1 MKSLLGRFRY
11 NRLASTFTILATLS
25 AGILVGSFVAHQ
37 VRGQESQVNSADAT
51 PLKIPAPRELSTDF
65 SRIAKEVGPA
75 VVNIN
80 TEILPKQQQ
89 QNRRRGPHYMQPWSA
104 PQQPQQQPPD
114 GDDEDQ
120 GPQGGQGQGGQ
131 GGQGQG
137 GQGGLQDFFNRF
149 FGGQNPGMDGGDD
162 GEERESLGSGF
173 IVDPR
178 GYIVTNNHVVDK
190 ADRIF
195 VKLASD
201 PEGNQGRPA
210 KVVGVDKATDIAV
223 LKIQTDTPLP
233 TVKMGNSD
241 GVQVGDWAIAIGE
254 PFGLAK
260 TVTAGIISSKN
271 RTVEPGT
278 SGEFQHFL
286 QTDAA
291 INPGNS
297 GGPLLNMAGEVIGVN
312 TAIYTQSAGNEGIG
326 FAMPSMSVIE
336 VYNALIGPDHK
347 VIRGSIGISFSPNP
361 SSAVARVYGFKNGVM
376 ISAVTPGQPAAKAGL
391 KPGDIIT
398 TIDGHPVKDGDD
410 LVAVVSVR
418 KPGSTVDI
426 GYIRN
431 GENLHATVS
440 IADRD
445 KMLAAINSASN
456 DEGDEGPAKNPGT
469 ISPAKLGITVQ
480 DLPQGAP
487 AGLHGVLIESVKPGS
502 FADDIGVGNFQGGVI
517 VSVDTA
523 GKRNPIH
530 TAQEFQ
536 TIVAGLHSGQDVA
549 LEIVNPQHPNEGNN
563 YLAGT
568 LP

>member
-1 MKSLLGRFRY
+1 MKSLLGRFHY
-11 NRLASTFTILATLS
+11 NRLASTFTILTTLS
-25 AGILVGSFVAHQ
+25 AGILAGSFLAHR

-51 PLKIPAPRELSTDF
+51 PLKVPAPHEMPTDF

-80 TEILPKQQQ
+80 TQILPKQQQ
-89 QNRRRGPHYMQPWSA
+89 QQRRRGPHYMQPWSA
-104 PQQPQQQPPD
+104 PQQQQPPD
-114 GDDEDQ
+114 GDDDDQ
-120 GPQGGQGQGGQ
+120 GPDGGQGPQSGQ
-131 GGQGQG
+131 GGQG

-149 FGGQNPGMDGGDD
+149 FGGQGPDMGPGDD
-162 GEERESLGSGF
+162 GQERESLGSGF

-210 KVVGVDKATDIAV
+210 TVIGVDKATDIAV
-223 LKIQTDTPLP
+223 LKIQTDSPLP
-233 TVKMGNSD
+233 TVKVGNSD
-241 GVQVGDWAIAIGE
+241 GVQVGDWVMAIGE

-278 SGEFQHFL
+278 PGEFQHFL

-297 GGPLLNMAGEVIGVN
+297 GGPLVDMAGQVIGVN

-326 FAMPSMSVIE
+326 FAMPSNSIVD
-336 VYNALIGPDHK
+336 VYNALIGPEHK
-347 VIRGSIGISFSPNP
+347 VVRGSIGISFQPNLP
-361 SSAVARVYGFKNGVM
+361 SAVARVYGFKSGVI
-376 ISAVTPGQPAAKAGL
+376 ISQITPGQPAAKAGL
-391 KPGDIIT
+391 KVGDIIT
-398 TIDGHPVKDGDD
+398 TLDGKPVKDGDD
-410 LVAVVSVR
+410 LVAIVSAR
-418 KPGSTVDI
+418 KPGSTIDV
-426 GYIRN
+426 GYLRN
-431 GENLHATVS
+431 GQTMHATLG

-445 KMLAAINSASN
+445 KMMAAINAAGN
-456 DEGDEGPAKNPGT
+456 DEGEEGQNRTPGT

-487 AGLHGVLIESVKPGS
+487 ASLHGVLIQSVKPGS
-502 FADDIGVGNFQGGVI
+502 FADEIGVGNFQGGVI
-517 VSVDTA
+517 VSLN
-523 GKRNPIH
+523 RHPIH
-530 TAQEFQ
+530 NVQEFQ
-536 TIVAGLHSGQDVA
+536 TIVAGMKSGDDVA
-549 LEIVNPQHPNEGNN
+549 LEIVDPQKPNGGTSI
-563 YLAGT
+563 LGGT

>member
-1 MKSLLGRFRY
+1 MKFLFGRFRY
-11 NRLASTFTILATLS
+11 NRLASTFVLLATLS
-25 AGILVGSFVAHQ
+25 ACILVGSFLAHQ
-37 VRGQESQVNSADAT
+37 VRGQESQVNSADAR
-51 PLKIPAPRELSTDF
+51 PLTVPAPRELSTDF

-104 PQQPQQQPPD
+104 PQQPQQQQPPD
-114 GDDEDQ
+114 GDDDDQ
-120 GPQGGQGQGGQ
+120 GPQGGGGGQ
-131 GGQGQG
+131 GG

-149 FGGQNPGMDGGDD
+149 FGQNPDMGPDD
-162 GEERESLGSGF
+162 GQERESLGSGF

-201 PEGNQGRPA
+201 PEANQGRRA
-210 KVVGVDKATDIAV
+210 EVVGVDKATDIAV

-260 TVTAGIISSKN
+260 TVTLGIISSKN

-297 GGPLLNMAGEVIGVN
+297 GGPLLDMAGEVIGVN

-326 FAMPSMSVIE
+326 FAMPSNSVVE
-336 VYNALIGPDHK
+336 VYNALIGPEHK
-347 VIRGSIGISFSPNP
+347 VVRGSIGITFQPNQN
-361 SSAVARVYGFKNGVM
+361 SSLARVYGFKTGGVIINGV
-376 ISAVTPGQPAAKAGL
+376 SAGQPAAKAGL
-391 KPGDIIT
+391 KAGDIIT
-398 TIDGHPVKDGDD
+398 TIDGKPVRDGDE
-410 LVAVVSVR
+410 LVAVISAR

-426 GYIRN
+426 GYLHN
-431 GENLHATVS
+431 GQSLHATLT

-445 KMLAAINSASN
+445 KMMAAINAANS
-456 DEGDEGPAKNPGT
+456 DEGEEGPSRGPGN

-487 AGLHGVLIESVKPGS
+487 ATLHGVLIESVKPGS
-502 FADDIGVGNFQGGVI
+502 FADEIGVGNFQGWVI
-517 VSVDTA
+517 VSVDTPN
-523 GKRNPIH
+523 KRNPIH
-530 TAQEFQ
+530 NTQEFQ
-536 TIVAGLHSGQDVA
+536 TVVTALHSGQDVA
-549 LEIVNPQHPNEGNN
+549 LEIVDPQHPNSGNE
-563 YLAGT
+563 YLGGT

>member
-11 NRLASTFTILATLS
+11 NRLASTFTILVTLS
-25 AGILVGSFVAHQ
+25 ACILAGSFLAHQ
-37 VRGQESQVNSADAT
+37 VRGQESQVNSSDAT
-51 PLKIPAPRELSTDF
+51 PLKVPPPHEMPTDF
-65 SRIAKEVGPA
+65 SRIAKDVGPA

-80 TEILPKQQQ
+80 TQILPKQQQ
-89 QNRRRGPHYMQPWSA
+89 QRRRGPHYMQPWSS
-104 PQQPQQQPPD
+104 PQQPQQQQPPD
-114 GDDEDQ
+114 GDDQDQ
-120 GPQGGQGQGGQ
+120 GPDGGQ
-131 GGQGQG
+131 GGQGG

-162 GEERESLGSGF
+162 GQERESLGSGF

-178 GYIVTNNHVVDK
+178 GYIITNNHVVDK

-210 KVVGVDKATDIAV
+210 TVIGVDKATDIAV
-223 LKIQTDTPLP
+223 LKIQTDSPLP
-233 TVKMGNSD
+233 TIKVGNSD
-241 GVQVGDWAIAIGE
+241 GVQVGDWVMAIGE

-278 SGEFQHFL
+278 QGEFQHFL

-297 GGPLLNMAGEVIGVN
+297 GGPLVDMDGHVIGVN

-326 FAMPSMSVIE
+326 FAMPSNSVVE
-336 VYNALIGPDHK
+336 VYNELIGPEHK
-347 VIRGSIGISFSPNP
+347 VVRGSIGISFQPNL
-361 SSAVARVYGFKNGVM
+361 SSAVARVYGFKSGVI
-376 ISAVTPGQPAAKAGL
+376 ISQITPGQPAAKAGL
-391 KPGDIIT
+391 RVGDIIT
-398 TIDGHPVKDGDD
+398 TLDGKPVKDGDD
-410 LVAVVSVR
+410 LVANVSAR
-418 KPGSTVDI
+418 KPGSTVDV
-426 GYIRN
+426 GYLRN
-431 GENLHATVS
+431 NQAMHATVS

-445 KMLAAINSASN
+445 KMMAAINAASN
-456 DEGDEGPAKNPGT
+456 EEGSEGENRNPGT

-487 AGLHGVLIESVKPGS
+487 AGLHGVLIQSVKPGS
-502 FADDIGVGNFQGGVI
+502 FADEIGVGNFQGGVI
-517 VSVDTA
+517 VSLN
-523 GKRNPIH
+523 RHPIH
-530 TAQEFQ
+530 NVQEFQ
-536 TIVAGLHSGQDVA
+536 TIVAGLKTGDDVA
-549 LEIVNPQHPNEGNN
+549 VEIVDPQKPNGGTSI
-563 YLAGT
+563 LGGT

>member
-1 MKSLLGRFRY
+1 MKSFLGRFRY

-37 VRGQESQVNSADAT
+37 VRGQESQVNSSDAT
-51 PLKIPAPRELSTDF
+51 PLKVPAPRELSTDF

-89 QNRRRGPHYMQPWSA
+89 QNRRRGPHYMQPFQ
-104 PQQPQQQPPD
+104 QQPQQQQPPD
-114 GDDEDQ
+114 GDDDDQ
-120 GPQGGQGQGGQ
+120 GPQGGGQGGPGAQ
-131 GGQGQG
+131 GGQG

-149 FGGQNPGMDGGDD
+149 FGQGPDMGGGDD
-162 GEERESLGSGF
+162 GQERESLGSGF

-178 GYIVTNNHVVDK
+178 GYIITNNHVVDK

-195 VKLASD
+195 VRLAND
-201 PEGNQGRPA
+201 PEGNQGRAA

-233 TVKMGNSD
+233 TVKMGNSE
-241 GVQVGDWAIAIGE
+241 GVQVGDWVVAIGE

-278 SGEFQHFL
+278 QGEFQHFL

-297 GGPLLNMAGEVIGVN
+297 GGPLLDMAGEVIGVN

-326 FAMPSMSVIE
+326 FAMPSDSVVD
-336 VYNALIGPDHK
+336 VYNQLIGPDHK
-347 VIRGSIGISFSPNP
+347 VIRGSIGISFQPNP
-361 SSAVARVYGFKNGVM
+361 NSAVARVYGFKSGVM
-376 ISAVTPGQPAAKAGL
+376 ISAITPNQPAAKAGL
-391 KPGDIIT
+391 KSGDIIT
-398 TIDGHPVKDGDD
+398 TIDGKPVKDGDD
-410 LVAVVSVR
+410 LVANISAR
-418 KPGSTVDI
+418 KPGSSVDL
-426 GYIRN
+426 GYLDN
-431 GENLHATVS
+431 GQAAHATVT

-445 KMLAAINSASN
+445 KMMAAINSAS
-456 DEGDEGPAKNPGT
+456 DEGQENEKANPGT

-487 AGLHGVLIESVKPGS
+487 ANLHGVLIESVKPGS

-517 VSVDTA
+517 ISVN
-523 GKRNPIH
+523 RHPVHNV
-530 TAQEFQ
+530 QEFQ
-536 TIVAGLHSGQDVA
+536 TVVSALHPGDDAV
-549 LEIVNPQHPNEGNN
+549 LEIVDPQHPNSGNE
-563 YLAGT
+563 YLGGT

>member
-1 MKSLLGRFRY
+1 MKSFFGRFRY

-37 VRGQESQVNSADAT
+37 VRGQESQVNSSDAT

-89 QNRRRGPHYMQPWSA
+89 QNRRRGPHYMQPFSN
-104 PQQPQQQPPD
+104 PQQQPPD
-114 GDDEDQ
+114 GGDDDQ
-120 GPQGGQGQGGQ
+120 GPQGGQGAGP
-131 GGQGQG
+131 G

-149 FGGQNPGMDGGDD
+149 FGQGPDMGGGDD
-162 GEERESLGSGF
+162 GQERESLGSGF

-178 GYIVTNNHVVDK
+178 GYIITNNHVVDK

-195 VKLASD
+195 IRLASD

-223 LKIQTDTPLP
+223 LKIQTDSPLP

-278 SGEFQHFL
+278 EGEFQHFL

-297 GGPLLNMAGEVIGVN
+297 GGPLLSMAGEVIGVN

-326 FAMPSMSVIE
+326 FAMPSNTVVD
-336 VYNALIGPDHK
+336 VYNQLIAPDHK
-347 VIRGSIGISFSPNP
+347 VVRGSIGISFQPNP
-361 SSAVARVYGFKNGVM
+361 PSAVARVYGFKSGVI
-376 ISAVTPGQPAAKAGL
+376 ISAIGSGQPAAKAGL
-391 KPGDIIT
+391 KQGDIIT
-398 TIDGHPVKDGDD
+398 TIDGRPVKDGDD
-410 LVAVVSVR
+410 LVAIISVK

-431 GENLHATVS
+431 GQQAHTTVT
-440 IADRD
+440 IGDRD
-445 KMLAAINSASN
+445 KVIAAMNAADGQEGEGNEAPPNGNS
-456 DEGDEGPAKNPGT
+456 
-469 ISPAKLGITVQ
+469 SPAKLGITVQ

-502 FADDIGVGNFQGGVI
+502 FADEIGVGSFQGGVI
-517 VSVDTA
+517 VSVNRHPV
-523 GKRNPIH
+523 RNV
-530 TAQEFQ
+530 QDFQ
-536 TIVAGLHSGQDVA
+536 TIVSGLHSGDDVV
-549 LEIVNPQHPNEGNN
+549 LEIINPQRPNGGNS
-563 YLAGT
+563 LLGGT

>member
-37 VRGQESQVNSADAT
+37 VRGQEAQVNSSDAT
-51 PLKIPAPRELSTDF
+51 PLKLPAPRELSTDF
-65 SRIAKEVGPA
+65 TKIAREVGPA

-80 TEILPKQQQ
+80 TEILPKQQ

-104 PQQPQQQPPD
+104 PQQQQPPD
-114 GDDEDQ
+114 GDDDDQ
-120 GPQGGQGQGGQ
+120 GPQGG
-131 GGQGQG
+131 GQG

-149 FGGQNPGMDGGDD
+149 FGGQGPDMGGGDD
-162 GEERESLGSGF
+162 GQERESLGSGF

-178 GYIVTNNHVVDK
+178 GYIITNNHVVDK

-195 VKLASD
+195 VRLASD
-201 PEGNQGRPA
+201 PDGNQGRPA
-210 KVVGVDKATDIAV
+210 KIVGVDKATDIAV

-233 TVKMGNSD
+233 TVKMGNSE

-260 TVTAGIISSKN
+260 TVTLGIISSKN
-271 RTVEPGT
+271 RTVEQGT
-278 SGEFQHFL
+278 PGEFQHFL

-297 GGPLLNMAGEVIGVN
+297 GGPLVDMAGEVIGVN

-326 FAMPSMSVIE
+326 FAMPSDSIVD
-336 VYNALIGPDHK
+336 VYNALIGPEHK
-347 VIRGSIGISFSPNP
+347 VVRGSIGISFQPNP
-361 SSAVARVYGFKNGVM
+361 SSAVARVYGFKSGVM
-376 ISAVTPGQPAAKAGL
+376 ISAITPNQPAAKAGL

-398 TIDGHPVKDGDD
+398 TIDGKPVRDGDD
-410 LVAVVSVR
+410 LVATISVR

-426 GYIRN
+426 GYLRN
-431 GENLHATVS
+431 GQSLHTTVT

-445 KMLAAINSASN
+445 KMMAAIDAAGN
-456 DEGDEGPAKNPGT
+456 DEGDQGENRTPGS
-469 ISPAKLGITVQ
+469 ISPAKLGITVE

-502 FADDIGVGNFQGGVI
+502 FADEIGVGNFQGGVI
-517 VSVDTA
+517 VSVN
-523 GKRNPIH
+523 RHPVHNV
-530 TAQEFQ
+530 QEFQ
-536 TIVAGLHSGQDVA
+536 TVVGALHSGDDVA
-549 LEIVNPQHPNEGNN
+549 LEIVDPQHPNNGNN
-563 YLAGT
+563 YLGGT